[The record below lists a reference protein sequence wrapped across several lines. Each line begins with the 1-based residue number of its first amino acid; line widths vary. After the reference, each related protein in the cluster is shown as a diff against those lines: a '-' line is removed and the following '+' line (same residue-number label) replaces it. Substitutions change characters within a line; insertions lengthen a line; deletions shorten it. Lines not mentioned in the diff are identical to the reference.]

1 MADKWN
7 WKALA
12 LTGAVLGGVYLFLAA
27 VFMMQGVEF
36 WWFNGPVWEFL
47 VVAYPGLAATVGGAV
62 VGLVLGAVC
71 GGICGTLVAVLY
83 NWANKKW
90 K

>member
-12 LTGAVLGGVYLFLAA
+12 FTGAAMWGGYLFLAA
-27 VFMMQGVEF
+27 VFAMQGSEF
-36 WWFNGPVWEFL
+36 WWFNGTSFAFL
-47 VVAYPGLAATVGGAV
+47 MTVYLGLSATMNGAI
-62 VGLVLGAVC
+62 VGLVWGAVC
-71 GGICGTLVAVLY
+71 GGVCGGLTAWLY
-83 NWANKKW
+83 NWGNKKW

>member
-12 LTGAVLGGVYLFLAA
+12 FAGAVSLGAYLFLAA
-27 VFMMQGVEF
+27 VFAMSGIEF
-36 WWFNGPVWEFL
+36 WWFNGTVWEML
-47 VVAYPGLAATVGGAV
+47 TAAYPGLTATGAGAV
-62 VGLVLGAVC
+62 VGLVWGAVC
-71 GGICGTLVAVLY
+71 GGICGTVIAWLY
-83 NWANKKW
+83 NFGNKKL

>member
-1 MADKWN
+1 MTDKWN

-12 LTGAVLGGVYLFLAA
+12 FTGAVLEGAYVFLAA

-36 WWFNGPVWEFL
+36 WWFNSTVWKFL
-47 VVAYPGLAATVGGAV
+47 IEAYPGLAATAAGAV
-62 VGLVLGAVC
+62 TGLVWGAVC
-71 GGICGTLVAVLY
+71 GGICGALVAVVY
-83 NWANKKW
+83 NWADKKW